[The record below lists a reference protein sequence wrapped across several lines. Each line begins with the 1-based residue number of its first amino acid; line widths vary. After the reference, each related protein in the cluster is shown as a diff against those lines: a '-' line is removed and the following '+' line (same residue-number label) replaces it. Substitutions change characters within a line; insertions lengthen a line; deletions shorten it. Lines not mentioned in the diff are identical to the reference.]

1 MVCGGKKLDMCG
13 RYTLFDEDEDAEIT
27 AIVEQIRQNYPD
39 VAIKSGDIYPTNT
52 APVVLANGGR
62 LTAQPVVW
70 GFPKFGASGVIINAR
85 AETAWKKTMFAE
97 SLKYRRC
104 VVPSTGFYEWDRE
117 KRKYLFR
124 LPGETSL
131 YMAGLWRDFDGERRL
146 VILTT
151 AANASMA
158 DVHDR
163 MPVILPRELVRAWA
177 TDTEAAVRYI
187 TGAMPQLCREEVS

>member
-1 MVCGGKKLDMCG
+1 MCG
-13 RYTLFDEDEDAEIT
+13 RYTLFDEDEDAEIK

-39 VAIKSGDIYPTNT
+39 APIKSGDIYPTNT
-52 APVVLANGGR
+52 APAVVANGGR

-85 AETAWKKTMFAE
+85 AETVAEKKMFAD
-97 SLKYRRC
+97 SMRYRRC

-117 KRKYLFR
+117 KHKYLFR

-163 MPVILPRELVRAWA
+163 MPVILPRGLVRAWA
-177 TDTEAAVRYI
+177 TDTDMAVKYI
-187 TGAMPQLCREEVS
+187 TGVMPELERVVVS